1 MLRFNKKIV
10 TGILLFMLIFT
21 IAILVIFIK
30 TGNEP
35 GVTVGAVYAACTGEL
50 WSLAKIKTKERE
62 SNGYNNDNTG
72 DNLDTSGSIWSGH
85 YDAQNQDG
93 TE

>member
-1 MLRFNKKIV
+1 MRFNKKIV
-10 TGILLFMLIFT
+10 TGILLFMLVFT

-62 SNGYNNDNTG
+62 TYGYNDNNTG
-72 DNLDTSGSIWSGH
+72 IGPDTSGDGWSG
-85 YDAQNQDG
+85 YYNAQNQDG
-93 TE
+93 AE